1 MTRCDWHG
9 CRALVEHDEQH
20 DGGAVLCPGH
30 ERVRECL
37 LAGLLTRVS
46 STAIEDD

>member
-30 ERVRECL
+30 ERVRL